1 MESNLE
7 TNEVL
12 ANEEENILG
21 TDRIS
26 KLFIKFVVPS
36 VIAMVITGMQ
46 TVVDGIFVGNFVG
59 SNAMASIS
67 VASPFLQMIFGVSML
82 MSIGGLS
89 YMGRSLGEGKIKL
102 AQDIFKTTTIV
113 LGVVAFA
120 LGFVGFFFSSQI
132 ASVLGANEALISG
145 VAMYIKVI
153 SIFAAPMGIA
163 FLFGFSGR
171 LIERPNLYFIG
182 TIVSLATNI
191 ILNYVLIVK
200 LNFGIAGAAVAT
212 GLSYSVILVVVIG
225 PILKKET
232 ILNIFSGKFNKKT
245 IWPVIYNG
253 SSEAVASVAA
263 ATSAFLFNMAFIRI
277 IGEAGVAAFTSINYV
292 SQFGTFIVFG
302 IADGIASIVSY
313 NYGARKL
320 DRVKKTISFSTK
332 VTIGIGVIT
341 FGTIFFFGESLV
353 SIFVA
358 SEKEVLKIA
367 VEGSKIY
374 AFAFLLNGVNILCS
388 SYFTSIGYAKE
399 SIIIAGARGLVFIT
413 LGISIL
419 PRILGINGVWM
430 TIPIAEVMT
439 LIVCFVLVK
448 RYLKK
453 SGDFVKVKKK

>member
-1 MESNLE
+1 MENNLE
-7 TNEVL
+7 TNEFLV
-12 ANEEENILG
+12 NEEENILG
-21 TDRIS
+21 SEKIS

-67 VASPFLQMIFGVSML
+67 VAGPFLQMIFGLSML

-102 AQDIFKTTTIV
+102 AQDIFKTTSIV
-113 LGVVAFA
+113 LGVVAFI
-120 LGFVGFFFSSQI
+120 LGFIGFFFSNQI
-132 ASVLGANEALISG
+132 ASLLGANEALIGG
-145 VAMYIKVI
+145 VATYIKVI

-171 LIERPNLYFIG
+171 LIEKPNLYFIG
-182 TIVSLATNI
+182 TIASLATNI
-191 ILNYVLIVK
+191 TLNYVLIAK
-200 LNFGIAGAAVAT
+200 LDLGIAGAAVAT
-212 GLSYSVILVVVIG
+212 GLSYSVILFVVIG
-225 PILKKET
+225 PLLKKET
-232 ILNIFSGKFNKKT
+232 VLNVFSGKFNKET

-277 IGEAGVAAFTSINYV
+277 IGESGVAAFTSINYV
-292 SQFGTFIVFG
+292 AQFGNFIVFG

-313 NYGARKL
+313 NYGAKKF
-320 DRVKKTISFSTK
+320 DRVKRAMSFSTK
-332 VTIGIGVIT
+332 IVFGIGAVTFIT
-341 FGTIFFFGESLV
+341 LFFFSENLV
-353 SIFVA
+353 AMFVA
-358 SEKEVLKIA
+358 SEREVLEIA
-367 VEGSKIY
+367 VAGSKIY
-374 AFAFLLNGVNILCS
+374 AFAFLLNGANILCS

-419 PRILGINGVWM
+419 PRILGINGVWL
-430 TIPIAEVMT
+430 TVPVAEVMT
-439 LIVCFVLVK
+439 LIVCFVLIK
-448 RYLKK
+448 RYSKK
-453 SGDFVKVKKK
+453 SGDFAKS

>member
-12 ANEEENILG
+12 VNEEENILG
-21 TDRIS
+21 TEKVS
-26 KLFIKFVVPS
+26 KLFLKFVIPS

-46 TVVDGIFVGNFVG
+46 TVVDGIFIGNFVG

-67 VASPFLQMIFGVSML
+67 VAGPFLQMIFGLSML

-113 LGVVAFA
+113 LGVVAFI
-120 LGFVGFFFSSQI
+120 LGFIGFFFSNQI
-132 ASVLGANEALISG
+132 ALLLGANDALISG
-145 VAMYIKVI
+145 VSIYIKTI

-163 FLFGFSGR
+163 FLFGFSCR
-171 LIERPNLYFIG
+171 LIEKPNLYFIG
-182 TIVSLATNI
+182 TIASLATNI
-191 ILNYVLIVK
+191 ILNYVLIAK
-200 LNFGIAGAAVAT
+200 LDLGIAGAAIAT
-212 GLSYSVILVVVIG
+212 GLSYSVILFVVIG

-263 ATSAFLFNMAFIRI
+263 AISAFLFNMAFIRI

-292 SQFGTFIVFG
+292 AQFGTFIVFG

-320 DRVKKTISFSTK
+320 DRVKKIVSFSTK
-332 VTIGIGVIT
+332 IIIAIGIMT
-341 FGTIFFFGESLV
+341 FGTIFFFGENLV

-358 SEKEVLKIA
+358 SEKEVLEIA
-367 VEGSKIY
+367 VAGSKIY

-399 SIIIAGARGLVFIT
+399 SIIIAGARGLIFIT

-419 PRILGINGVWM
+419 PRILGINGVWL

-439 LIVCFVLVK
+439 IVVCVILIK
-448 RYLKK
+448 RYFKK
-453 SGDFVKVKKK
+453 SGDFTKS

>member
-1 MESNLE
+1 VKSNLE

-12 ANEEENILG
+12 VNEEENILG
-21 TDRIS
+21 SQKIS

-59 SNAMASIS
+59 STAMASIS
-67 VASPFLQMIFGVSML
+67 VAGPFLQMIFGVSML

-113 LGVVAFA
+113 LGIIAFV
-120 LGFVGFFFSSQI
+120 LGFIGFFFSNQI
-132 ASVLGANEALISG
+132 GRFLGANDALIGG

-153 SIFAAPMGIA
+153 SIFAMPMGIA

-171 LIERPNLYFIG
+171 LIEKPNLYFIG
-182 TIVSLATNI
+182 TIASLATNI
-191 ILNYVLIVK
+191 VLNYVLIAK
-200 LNFGIAGAAVAT
+200 LGFGIAGAAVAT
-212 GLSYSVILVVVIG
+212 GLSYSVILFVVIG

-232 ILNIFSGKFNKKT
+232 VLNIFSGKFNKKT
-245 IWPVIYNG
+245 IWPVMYNG

-277 IGEAGVAAFTSINYV
+277 IGESGVAAFTSINYV
-292 SQFGTFIVFG
+292 AQFGSFIVFG

-313 NYGARKL
+313 NYGAKKL
-320 DRVKKTISFSTK
+320 DRVKKIIIFSAK
-332 VTIGIGVIT
+332 IVIGIGVMT
-341 FGTIFFFGESLV
+341 FGTLFFFGENLV

-358 SEKEVLKIA
+358 SEKEVLEIA
-367 VEGSKIY
+367 VAGSKIY
-374 AFAFLLNGVNILCS
+374 AFAFLLNGLNILCS

-399 SIIIAGARGLVFIT
+399 SIIIAGLRGLVFIT

-419 PRILGINGVWM
+419 PRILGINGVWL
-430 TIPIAEVMT
+430 TIPLAEVMT
-439 LIVCFVLVK
+439 VIVCIILIK

-453 SGDFVKVKKK
+453 SGDFAKS